1 MAHCPNKNLQEWKD
15 LVDTHGED
23 VSYYL
28 WDKHNGEVS
37 EVILE
42 DKRTKAS
49 VQTLTKVKEALVK
62 MGVNL
67 QTLEEYAK
75 STGVDVSNLN
85 GVANL
90 TRGVIAIAQDHE
102 NVALTEEMVHMA
114 TAILEQT
121 NPKLVTELI
130 SKIERFKIFKK
141 TFDQYKNNKNYQL
154 PNGKPDIRKIKKEA
168 VDKLIAEVIINN
180 SENLED
186 FPELQEENI
195 RRSIQKWWET
205 IKDYIRGVYRQSNID
220 IFKQAAEQIITG
232 EVGGTVVDIQD
243 KSVYYQIKNDLVD
256 KMYDTIVDFDSRL
269 KLNPTTA
276 TNKRHYTF
284 DGAKVAR
291 SVTEKIKGSST
302 MGERTPEQKLSDN
315 QKRDWG
321 SAGHEFV
328 ENYITTNLI
337 DKNGYKKQTF
347 DNTTIDTKLN
357 PTIQKNLIAFAE
369 ELIASY
375 AEGTRFIVE
384 RKVVNTKEKG
394 MLASTVDFMAIEP
407 NEKTGVKVDILDWKF
422 STLDKTK
429 DEDIPW
435 FKRKEWQPQMGEY
448 TKIMYQYGLQPN
460 QLRKARMIPFI
471 SNYEYSVK
479 GDQKSPLQLKSLEIG
494 KLDSLTE
501 TNLYLLPVALN
512 TETTGNK
519 AVDNLLAS
527 LREQWEKLYKKRVDE
542 DEKYAKNIDLN
553 ELSKAIRFLHLK
565 LDFEPLYDIG
575 KTFLNNASKTL
586 IEFEK
591 TDIFSLNT
599 ESLNIKLGELIEF
612 TNSAKKFTTLDA
624 VYLSNTPKENLTKT
638 EVETLTKLEHL
649 AGATERMLKKIERLQ
664 TEVTIQIAIKQG
676 VELEVIETDS
686 GEKRIQAEVAV
697 NTLAKSFLEGSKLS
711 ATIVNLASNLI
722 MNTKNL
728 AKSSI
733 SRQMKDFEK
742 VLLPLEAE
750 AKSKGKRAFDMI
762 ATMSPTGLS
771 LIKKID
777 RAFWDEIANAK
788 DSKNKQFFLDNMD
801 KAEYDKLSK
810 EAIDK
815 GIIDINKRQFSSD
828 DKIDEQKR
836 EYAIARLKTSLDI
849 DNKDFNGYSS
859 IGFSIL
865 FNKTMIEEGHY
876 SKEYEEMRKSENA
889 LNVWKF
895 FVELNKKGKDMGY
908 LNKQGSSFFPLIEAT
923 TLEKFYQSNDVIGQS
938 LDFFKD
944 LYTSNINEDQ
954 SLSKTDPETGQL
966 RKDVPKYFTS
976 TDKNVNQLSKDLN
989 KVGAMWIKSLT
1000 DYKTSK
1006 SLENTLLTLHAAEVA
1021 KGSLVV
1027 GPDGAVIFEAGIPK
1041 VDYTINKNAQIL
1053 DTINND
1059 AIYGIKEDLGSI
1071 GNINLSTVTD
1081 KFSKDAEAKQ
1091 TSVVNIKKGLKNSD
1105 TLVRSLAV
1113 GLKPLIAIA
1122 NWAGYQFQA
1131 YINGGN
1137 MYTFKE
1143 FQKNNV
1149 KVSVGNISTEER
1161 ALLDLVIPLSDDLTL
1176 EMRRELAKKQGW
1188 LEYISTW
1195 SFTDV
1200 MMLTNSFPEK
1210 KLQFANALSFIQ
1222 NSMVIGDKIVN
1233 IRQFVKEQDRKAKY
1247 QLSEAERKT
1256 LEKTF
1261 EERVLK
1267 LKESSSLT
1275 KVAVMGTEEIT
1286 IPGVS
1291 EIELAKFRTKIIE
1304 YGRNLNGQMNED
1316 NKAGYRRD
1324 TIFSSFMMFKNWIP
1338 KLVSTRVLDIKKN
1351 VELNEW
1357 EYGRGRA
1364 FLKAWVHLGL
1374 SNTSKMLD
1382 IISGTE
1388 EGLRILDEM
1397 LEAKKIEHYKKTGQT
1412 LTITNEEFYDLMR
1425 QQIEN
1430 QIKELKLLVGTMG
1443 LLIAAKVAEPP
1454 EDATDLEKNRYK
1466 FWAKAINKINDEISF
1481 YYNPTSMDAISKG
1494 SLIPSI
1500 GLLHKVSK
1508 IFTSFGKYSYG
1519 QIVEDDDMVDKAN
1532 PLKYF
1537 LNLVPFGSQ
1546 FQTEILPYVSPEL
1559 AKEMGIKVTVEA
1571 RRQ

>member
-1 MAHCPNKNLQEWKD
+1 MATCPNKNLQEWKD
-15 LVDTHGED
+15 LVDSQGEETA
-23 VSYYL
+23 YYL
-28 WDKHNGEVS
+28 WDKHNGNVPNIS
-37 EVILE
+37 
-42 DKRTKAS
+42 KAS
-49 VQTLTKVKEALVK
+49 EQTLTKVKEALVK

-102 NVALTEEMVHMA
+102 DVALTEEMVHMA

-141 TFDQYKNNKNYQL
+141 TFDQYKNSKNYQL

-168 VDKLIAEVIINN
+168 VDKLIAEVIVNN
-180 SENLED
+180 SENGQD
-186 FPELQEENI
+186 FPELQYETT

-205 IKDYIRGVYRQSNID
+205 IKDYIRGVYRNSNID
-220 IFKQAAEQIITG
+220 IFKQAAEQVISGDVGTIEDIKETG
-232 EVGGTVVDIQD
+232 IF
-243 KSVYYQIKNDLVD
+243 YQIKNDLVD
-256 KMYDTIVDFDSRL
+256 KMYNTIIDFDSRL
-269 KLNPTTA
+269 QLNPGTT
-276 TNKRHYTF
+276 TDKRHYTL
-284 DGAKVAR
+284 DGVKVSR

-337 DKNGYKKQTF
+337 DKDGYKKPTF
-347 DNTTIDTKLN
+347 DTTPIDSKLN
-357 PTIQKNLIAFAE
+357 TTIQKNLIAFAE
-369 ELIASY
+369 ELIGSY

-394 MLASTVDFMAIEP
+394 MLASTVDFMALEP

-519 AVDNLLAS
+519 AVDNLLGS
-527 LREQWEKLYKKRVDE
+527 LREQWEKLYKKKVTE
-542 DEKYAKNIDLN
+542 DEKYSKNIDLN

-565 LDFEPLYDIG
+565 LDFEPLYSVG
-575 KTFLNNASKTL
+575 KTFLDNASKAFIDFEKLDLSSLDDITLNKKLGDL
-586 IEFEK
+586 IEYAK
-591 TDIFSLNT
+591 
-599 ESLNIKLGELIEF
+599 
-612 TNSAKKFTTLDA
+612 SAKKFTTIDT
-624 VYLSNTPKENLTKT
+624 VYLSNTPKEQLTK
-638 EVETLTKLEHL
+638 EERDTLVKLEHL
-649 AGATERMLKKIERLQ
+649 AGATDRMLKKIERLQ
-664 TEVTIQIAIKQG
+664 TEVTIQIAIKSG
-676 VELEVIETDS
+676 IDLEIIETDS
-686 GEKRIQAEVAV
+686 GERRIQAEVAV
-697 NTLAKSFLEGSKLS
+697 NSFAKSFLEGSKLS
-711 ATIVNLASNLI
+711 ATIINLASNLI
-722 MNTKNL
+722 MN
-728 AKSSI
+728 AKSLVKSNI
-733 SRQMKDFEK
+733 SKQMKEFEK
-742 VLLPLEAE
+742 VLLPLEEE
-750 AKSKGKRAFDMI
+750 AKAKGKKAFDLI

-788 DSKNKQFFLDNMD
+788 DSKNKQFFLDNVN
-801 KAEYDKLSK
+801 KEEYDKLAK

-815 GIIDINKRQFSSD
+815 GINDLNSRQFSSD
-828 DKIDEQKR
+828 EKIDKEKR
-836 EYAIARLKTSLDI
+836 EYAIERLKNSLDI
-849 DNKDFNGYSS
+849 DSKTFNGYSS
-859 IGFSIL
+859 IGFSII

-895 FVELNKKGKDMGY
+895 FVDLNKKGKDMGY
-908 LNKQGSSFFPLIEAT
+908 LSKQGSSFFPLIEAT
-923 TLEKFYQSNDVIGQS
+923 TLEKFYQTNDIAGQS

-944 LYTSNINEDQ
+944 LYTTNVNEEQ
-954 SLSKTDPETGQL
+954 SFSKVDPETGQIK
-966 RKDVPKYFTS
+966 KDVPKYFTFS
-976 TDKNVNQLSKDLN
+976 DKNVNQLSTDLN
-989 KVGAMWIKSLT
+989 KVGSMWIKSLL
-1000 DYKTSK
+1000 DYEASK
-1006 SLENTLLTLHAAEVA
+1006 DLENTLLTLHSVEQA
-1021 KGSLVV
+1021 KGSLIL
-1027 GPDGAVIFEAGIPK
+1027 GPDNNVILEAGIPK
-1041 VDYTINKNAQIL
+1041 IDYNVNKNAEIL
-1053 DTINND
+1053 EAIIND
-1059 AIYGIKEDLGSI
+1059 SIYGLKEDLGSI
-1071 GNINLSTVTD
+1071 GNINLSTVTG
-1081 KFSKDAEAKQ
+1081 KFAKDSESKE
-1091 TSVVNIKKGLKNSD
+1091 TTVVNIRKGLKNSD

-1131 YINGGN
+1131 YINSGN
-1137 MYTFKE
+1137 MYKFSE
-1143 FQKNNV
+1143 FEKNNL
-1149 KVSVGNISTEER
+1149 KVSVGNLSTIER
-1161 ALLDLVIPLSDDLTL
+1161 ALLDLVIPLSEDLTL
-1176 EMRRELAKKQGW
+1176 EMRRDLAKKQGW

-1200 MMLTNSFPEK
+1200 MMITNSFPEK
-1210 KLQFANALSFIQ
+1210 KLQFANALSFIE
-1222 NSMVIGDKIVN
+1222 NSMINNGKIVN
-1233 IRQFVKEQDRKAKY
+1233 IRQFLKEQDRQSKY
-1247 QLSEAERKT
+1247 QLSQAERKS

-1267 LKESSSLT
+1267 LKESSSLS
-1275 KVAVMGTEEIT
+1275 KIAVLGTEEIT
-1286 IPGVS
+1286 IPGAS
-1291 EIELAKFRTKIIE
+1291 EIEIAKFRTKIIE

-1351 VELNEW
+1351 VELGEW

-1364 FLKAWVHLGL
+1364 FVKAWVHLGL
-1374 SNTSKMLD
+1374 KNTSKMLD
-1382 IISGTE
+1382 IINGTE

-1397 LEAKKIEHYKKTGQT
+1397 LEAKKIEYYKKTGQT

-1425 QQIEN
+1425 SQIEN
-1430 QIKELKLLVGTMG
+1430 QIKELKVLVGTMG
-1443 LLIAAKVAEPP
+1443 LLVAAKVAEPP

-1466 FWAKAINKINDEISF
+1466 FWMKAVNKINDEISF

-1500 GLLHKVSK
+1500 GLLHKVST
-1508 IFTSFGKYSYG
+1508 IFKSFGKYGYG
-1519 QIVEDDDMVDKAN
+1519 EITNDEEMMEDAN

-1537 LNLVPFGSQ
+1537 LNVVPFGSQ
-1546 FQTEILPYVSPEL
+1546 FQTEILPYVAPEL

>member
-1 MAHCPNKNLQEWKD
+1 MATCPNKNLQEWKE
-15 LVDTHGED
+15 LVESQGED
-23 VSYYL
+23 MAFYL
-28 WDKHNGEVS
+28 WDKHEGNLPTN
-37 EVILE
+37 ILN
-42 DKRTKAS
+42 TSKAS
-49 VQTLTKVKEALVK
+49 EQTLQKVKEALVK

-75 STGVDVSNLN
+75 STGLETKSLN
-85 GVANL
+85 GVADL
-90 TRGVIAIAQDHE
+90 TRGVIAVAQGHE
-102 NVALTEEMVHMA
+102 DVALTEEMVHIA

-130 SKIERFKIFKK
+130 SKIERFKIYKA
-141 TFDQYKNNKNYQL
+141 TFEKYKNNKNYQL

-168 VDKLIAEVIINN
+168 VDKLIAEVIVNN
-180 SENLED
+180 SENGQD
-186 FPELQEENI
+186 FPELMDETI
-195 RRSIQKWWET
+195 RRTITSWWEA
-205 IKDYIRGVYRQSNID
+205 IKDFLKGVYRKSNID
-220 IFKQAAEQIITG
+220 IFKQAAEQIINSDI
-232 EVGGTVVDIQD
+232 GTVEDI
-243 KSVYYQIKNDLVD
+243 KETETFYQIKNDAVD
-256 KMYDTIVDFDSRL
+256 KMYDTILDFDSRL
-269 KLNPTTA
+269 DLPKFFAPGV
-276 TNKRHYTF
+276 KRHYTF
-284 DGAKVAR
+284 DGQVVAK
-291 SVTEKIKGSST
+291 SVTEKIKGNST
-302 MGERTPEQKLSDN
+302 MGERTPEQKISDD

-321 SAGHEFV
+321 SEGHNFID
-328 ENYITTNLI
+328 NYITENLI
-337 DKNGYKKQTF
+337 DKDGYKKETF
-347 DNTTIDTKLN
+347 DTTPITTTLN
-357 PTIQKNLIAFAE
+357 ATIQKNLKAFAE
-369 ELIASY
+369 ELINSY
-375 AEGTRFIVE
+375 APGTRFVTE
-384 RKVVNTKEKG
+384 RKVINTKEKG
-394 MLASTVDFMAIEP
+394 MLASTVDFLAIEP
-407 NEKTGVKVDILDWKF
+407 NEKTGMKVDILDWKF

-471 SNYEYSVK
+471 SNYEYTVV
-479 GDQKSPLQLKSLEIG
+479 GDKKSPLQLKSLEIG

-512 TETTGNK
+512 TESTGNK
-519 AVDNLLAS
+519 AVDTLLGS
-527 LREQWEKLYKKRVDE
+527 LREQWEKLYKKKVDE
-542 DEKYAKNIDLN
+542 DEKYVKNLDLN

-565 LDFEPLYDIG
+565 LDFDPLYDIG

-591 TDIFSLNT
+591 TDISSLDT
-599 ESLNIKLGELIEF
+599 ESLNTRLGELIEF

-624 VYLSNTPKENLTKT
+624 VYLSNTPKEKLTKT

-664 TEVTIQIAIKQG
+664 TEVTIQIAVKEG
-676 VELEVIETDS
+676 VDLEVIETDS

-722 MNTKNL
+722 MTAKSL
-728 AKSSI
+728 TKSSI
-733 SRQMKDFEK
+733 SRQMKEYEN
-742 VLLPLEAE
+742 VLLPLEIE
-750 AKSKGKRAFDMI
+750 AKAKGKKAFDMI

-777 RAFWDEIANAK
+777 RAFWDEISNAK
-788 DSKNKQFFLDNMD
+788 DAKNKQFFLDNMD
-801 KAEYDKLSK
+801 KVEYDRLAK
-810 EAIDK
+810 ETIEK
-815 GIIDINKRQFSSD
+815 GIKDLNNRQFSSD
-828 DKIDEQKR
+828 AKIDSEKR
-836 EYAIARLKTSLDI
+836 QFAIDRLTRSLDI
-849 DNKDFNGYSS
+849 DSKDFNGYSNV
-859 IGFSIL
+859 GFSIL
-865 FNKTMIEEGHY
+865 FRKTMKEEGHY
-876 SKEYEEMRKSENA
+876 SREYEEMRKSKAA
-889 LNVWKF
+889 LDVWSF
-895 FVELNKKGKDMGY
+895 FSELNNKGKEMGY
-908 LNKQGSSFFPLIEAT
+908 LGRQGSSFFPLIEAT
-923 TLEKFYQSNDVIGQS
+923 TLEKFYQSNDVAGQS

-944 LYTSNINEDQ
+944 LYTSNVNEDQ
-954 SLSKTDPETGQL
+954 SFSKTDPETGQL
-966 RKDVPKYFTS
+966 RKEVPKYFTS
-976 TDKNVNQLSKDLN
+976 TDKNVNQLSRDLN
-989 KVGAMWIKSLT
+989 KVGAMWIKSLA
-1000 DYKTSK
+1000 DYKTAK
-1006 SLENTLLTLHAAEVA
+1006 SLENTLLTLHSAEVA
-1021 KGSLVV
+1021 KGSLIL
-1027 GPDGAVIFEAGIPK
+1027 GPDNTVIFEAGIPK
-1041 VDYTINKNAQIL
+1041 VNYDVNKNAEIL
-1053 DTINND
+1053 ETIIND
-1059 AIYGIKEDLGSI
+1059 AIFGIKEDLGSI

-1081 KFSKDAEAKQ
+1081 KFAKDAEAKQ
-1091 TSVVNIKKGLKNSD
+1091 TSVVNIRKGLKNSD

-1113 GLKPLIAIA
+1113 GMKPLIAIA

-1131 YINGGN
+1131 YINSGN
-1137 MYTFKE
+1137 MYKFSE
-1143 FQKNNV
+1143 FEKNNL
-1149 KVSVGNISTEER
+1149 KVSVGNLSTEET
-1161 ALLDLVIPLSDDLTL
+1161 ALLDLVIPLSEDLTL
-1176 EMRRELAKKQGW
+1176 DMRRELAKKQGW

-1200 MMLTNSFPEK
+1200 MMLTNSFPER

-1222 NSMVIGDKIVN
+1222 NSMVVGDKIVN
-1233 IRQFVKEQDRKAKY
+1233 IRQFVKEQDRKSKY
-1247 QLSEAERKT
+1247 TLSQTERKT

-1267 LKESSSLT
+1267 LKENSSLT

-1364 FLKAWVHLGL
+1364 FLKAWVHLGIK
-1374 SNTSKMLD
+1374 NTSKMMD
-1382 IISGTE
+1382 IINGTE
-1388 EGLRILDEM
+1388 EGLKILDEM
-1397 LEAKKIEHYKKTGQT
+1397 LEAKKIEHYRKTGQT

-1425 QQIEN
+1425 QQLEN

-1500 GLLHKVSK
+1500 GLLHKVNT
-1508 IFTSFGKYSYG
+1508 IFKSFGKYGYG
-1519 QIVEDDDMVDKAN
+1519 QITNDEEMMEDAN

-1537 LNLVPFGSQ
+1537 LNVVPLGSQ
-1546 FQTEILPYVSPEL
+1546 FQTEILPYVAPDL
-1559 AKEMGIKVTVEA
+1559 AKEMGIRVTVEA